1 MALGIGAA
9 VLAGAGAAV
18 ADDGASSGTP
28 SSETS
33 AQTSAPKTSS
43 SSTTDTDPS
52 DAADSAADDEKTDQS
67 VDSEDDE
74 DGGAEDTE
82 VDADADADD
91 AEGVD
96 HDAEADDEN
105 EIADPNAEETD
116 VVGGAVED
124 EAEVE
129 EADAEEPAV
138 DEPAAEQTATE
149 HPVVDQP
156 SEAEMA
162 QTPVVDIEPVQAS
175 TTELTVPAVAAEPAD
190 DPAEPTLPAATS
202 LVMSLVTAGREV
214 EHTEAAAAKPAPIGA
229 LDDWQIPTDVEVT
242 EVIAPLQWIQRIP
255 VAGPLLITPIVRL
268 IHAIPFVGDLLHPIL
283 GWPVEHG
290 AAPGTPQPRTFLVT
304 SFDGA
309 RMFVHFMPAK
319 GLRADAKAPTI
330 LSGPGLGLPGATTLD
345 LKYDSFLP
353 NDVIGIGALREAGYN
368 VVTWDPRGEWRSEG
382 RMQLQSPEYEG
393 RDVSTII
400 SWLATRPEV
409 DAVDGDPKI
418 GMVGASYGG
427 GIQLATAAIDHRI
440 DAIVPTIA
448 WNNLVDV
455 LFPRQAVRSSWA
467 TLLSSVLV
475 LTLSRPHPQIL
486 PAALVAVLTGHVAD
500 DDIELLTQRGFA
512 DDIGNI
518 TAPTLLVQGTVDTL
532 FTLAQAD
539 VNARALLAAG
549 TTTKVVWYCGG
560 HGTCLSDYNDGD
572 LVRRE
577 TMEWLNRYVKGDT
590 SVVTGPQF
598 EWIDQHGHEFSSDTY
613 PLTPSGFVTA
623 QRTEQKTIGI
633 FPFIG
638 GSGPN
643 PLVVTRGLIAALL
656 GLPSGAPATNAV
668 NLRVPEAVTTTYIL
682 GAPNLTLTYS
692 GTGSATHVYA
702 QIVDNSTGLVLGNHV
717 TPILVVLDGD
727 THTVTVP
734 LEQVAHTLAPGESL
748 TVQLVT
754 SAFTFQNVYSF
765 GAITVREMA
774 VELPTIAVGA
784 GAAAA

>member
-9 VLAGAGAAV
+9 MLAGAGAAV
-18 ADDGASSGTP
+18 ADDGTGATAGESSSESTSQ
-28 SSETS
+28 SSETKAS
-33 AQTSAPKTSS
+33 TSA
-43 SSTTDTDPS
+43 DQ
-52 DAADSAADDEKTDQS
+52 DAADDDGNTDENVVSGAEEAADAPDE
-67 VDSEDDE
+67 VDTNAESAGEADVDE
-74 DGGAEDTE
+74 DAEP
-82 VDADADADD
+82 ADETDPD
-91 AEGVD
+91 
-96 HDAEADDEN
+96 
-105 EIADPNAEETD
+105 IADEP
-116 VVGGAVED
+116 
-124 EAEVE
+124 
-129 EADAEEPAV
+129 DAEEPVAQKPFPAE
-138 DEPAAEQTATE
+138 DPAAEEPT
-149 HPVVDQP
+149 V
-156 SEAEMA
+156 
-162 QTPVVDIEPVQAS
+162 EPVDA
-175 TTELTVPAVAAEPAD
+175 TTELTVPAAVTDPAD
-190 DPAEPTLPAATS
+190 PTLPAAS
-202 LVMSLVTAGREV
+202 LVMSLVTAGRDV
-214 EHTEAAAAKPAPIGA
+214 TEEADAPAAKPSTTSAV
-229 LDDWQIPTDVEVT
+229 DDWQIPTDVEVT

-268 IHAIPFVGDLLHPIL
+268 VHAIPFVGDLLHPIL

-290 AAPGTPQPRTFLVT
+290 TAPGTPQPRTFLVT

-539 VNARALLAAG
+539 VNARALLAGG

-572 LVRRE
+572 LVCRE

-598 EWIDQHGHEFSSDTY
+598 EWIDQHGREFSSDTY

-717 TPILVVLDGD
+717 TPIPVVLDGD
-727 THTVTVP
+727 THTVTVS